1 MTKAGRKTE
10 KREQYRPYLDWKAFA
25 FMIVAATVFFAFRCF
40 AVNAAG
46 ISDEGAKI
54 LLVVGIA
61 FLGVGIVDAIVEAK
75 MDLPFFYGK
84 SQSAGFNANSY
95 FMCAVGIAC
104 LADSLLRF
112 VLYTAA
118 VTVVVAAERYAV
130 EEMRCRKKEKYI
142 GLKGVAATDI
152 DYKGKGNFGDQ
163 ILKVRVTDKAIRK
176 GESICITD
184 IDGFNIVVKTR
195 RDANKTEVQEEKPNK
210 KWAV

>member
-1 MTKAGRKTE
+1 MTKAGKKRE
-10 KREQYRPYLDWKAFA
+10 KREQYRPNLDWKAFV
-25 FMIVAATVFFAFRCF
+25 FLIVASAVLFGLRYFVVSFR
-40 AVNAAG
+40 G

-54 LLVVGIA
+54 LWLVGIA
-61 FLGVGIVDAIVEAK
+61 FLVVGIIDTIIEAK

-84 SQSAGFNANSY
+84 SQRGGANANSY

-104 LADSLLRF
+104 LADNLLRF
-112 VLYTAA
+112 ILYTST

-142 GLKGVAATDI
+142 GLKGIAATDI
-152 DYKGKGNFGDQ
+152 DYKGKGYFGDQ

-184 IDGFNIVVKTR
+184 IDGFNIIVKTR
-195 RDANKTEVQEEKPNK
+195 HDANKTEVQEEKPNK